1 MGLPRTTEEKKHSLV
16 DQVVTRIRD
25 KCPAPQAIPIEAFSR
40 EYYRRVGPDDLLD
53 RTLPDLYGAALAHWN
68 LATRR
73 RQGERLIRVYN
84 PRVEEHGWHTTH
96 TIVEI
101 VQDDMPFLVDSVRME
116 LNRQGL
122 TVHLIIH
129 PVMNVRRSAQGA
141 LIEVLPEGKEADSS
155 KAEAFLHFEVDRQ
168 TDPEMLGALH
178 AGINRV
184 LDDVAAAVEDWPLM
198 REQLHDCIAALTRQ
212 PPPVEPSELEETR
225 AFLHWLN
232 EDSFTFLGY
241 REYTLEEQDG
251 EKHLRLVPNSGL
263 GIVREPRQAV
273 LSTSFE
279 RLTGELRELA
289 VSPAA
294 LILTK
299 GSSRATVHRPGY
311 LDYVGVRVFD
321 ASGHVTGERRFLGR
335 YTSGAYT
342 SRPTEIP
349 LLRRKVQQ
357 VMQRSQL
364 RPGSHSAKALLN
376 IVETLPR
383 DELFQSSPGELFDI
397 ATGILHLQE
406 RQQVRVLIRRDPYHR
421 FLSCLVYLPREG
433 FNTDVRLQV
442 QEVMREAFDATHMDF
457 DVSISESQLARLHLI
472 VHVDGTIP
480 DYDVREIEQRIV
492 KETRSWSKELHTAL
506 LQELGEEKGN
516 RLYTRYRNA
525 FPSSYC
531 EEYTAP
537 VAVHDILEMEAL
549 EGERLAI
556 QLYHPLEAPSGHLRI
571 KLFRQRHPISLSTVL
586 PMLENM
592 GVSVSDERPHEIH
605 PSHRPP
611 IWIHDLG
618 MEFHQ
623 NEPVEPDSVR
633 HRFHEAFARV
643 WDGRVENDGFNRLV
657 LHAQCTWRQA
667 VMLRSYCK
675 YLLQTDFPFSQ
686 GYMEQVLVSRAQITR
701 MLVDLYRARF
711 DPAGQQTSTERTAR
725 LADAIERSLEDIPN
739 LDEDRIL
746 RRFYQLIQFTLR
758 TTYYQRGD
766 AGQNH
771 VAFKLDATQVPDIPE
786 PRPRFEIF
794 VYSPRVEAVHLRGGK
809 VARGGIR
816 WSDRPEDFRT
826 EIFGLMKAQMVKNA
840 VIVPVGAKG
849 GFVIKQPP
857 EDPGAMREEIAACYS
872 TFIRGLLDLTDNLA
886 GGRVIPPPQ
895 VVRHDDDDP
904 YLVVAAD
911 RGTAAFSDL
920 ANSIAAE
927 YDFWLGDAFA
937 SGGSTG
943 YDHKKMGITARG
955 AWVSVERHFRE
966 MGINSQSNDITVVGI
981 GGMNGDVFGNG
992 MLLSRHLRL
1001 VAAFS
1006 HKSIFLDPHPDPE
1019 VSFTERER
1027 LFRMA
1032 GSWSDYDPQ
1041 AISEGGGV
1049 FSRSAKSVPL
1059 SPQVRRLLG
1068 IEQAALPPNDVI
1080 RAILKTPVDLLWN
1093 GGIGTFVKAS
1103 DESDEEVGDRSNDAI
1118 RVNAGAL
1125 RCRVIGEGGNL
1136 GLTQAARIEYA
1147 RQGGR
1152 LNTDF
1157 IDNSGGVDCSDHEVN
1172 IKILLRGPVSEGGL
1186 PVARRNRLLSDM
1198 TEEVA
1203 NTVLCNNYQQAES
1216 LSMSEHRAAAHLPE
1230 HSAFMRWL
1238 EKRNDLDRDTWNLPD
1253 DEALEARQLS
1263 GEGLVRPELAVL
1275 LSYSK
1280 IALFDDLLASDISSD
1295 PGLTEEFSEYFPE
1308 PIIGS
1313 YSREIARHPLRPEIT
1328 ATFVANNL
1336 INRLGLTA
1344 VFRIEELSGSNAP
1357 DIARAFMACRKIFDL
1372 PDLWQRIAS
1381 MDNRVEA
1388 RHQLYLLE
1396 EVSKVARRAMLWLLR
1411 SRAQPL
1417 DVTAAVETYQ
1427 DSVDTLRDT
1436 LPELIDPAD
1445 HTYLDQ
1451 RRNELLDRG
1460 LSPQDATRFA
1470 TLPLLL
1476 AALDVANVAAHL
1488 QLPIERVARLYF
1500 ALEAMLGMRW
1510 LRDHIGALPV
1520 EDHWSRLAREA
1531 LRDELY
1537 RLHRTLTVEALETSP
1552 GEADTSA
1559 LVANWMAANTEPLEH
1574 FRHRL
1579 GQFHTA
1585 PTADFALLSVALN
1598 ELRKLSR
1605 EHENAFRV

>member
-25 KCPAPQAIPIEAFSR
+25 KCPAPQAVSIEAFSR

-53 RTLPDLYGAALAHWN
+53 RTLLDLYGAALAHWN
-68 LATRR
+68 LAARR

-101 VQDDMPFLVDSVRME
+101 VQDDMPFLVDSTRME

-129 PVMNVRRSAQGA
+129 PVMNLRRNAQGE
-141 LIEVLPEGKEADSS
+141 LLEVLPEGSESGDSR
-155 KAEAFLHFEVDRQ
+155 AEAFLHFEIDRQ

-178 AGINRV
+178 EGINRV

-198 REQLHDCIAALTRQ
+198 REQLHDCVAALTRQ
-212 PPPVEPSELEETR
+212 PPPVETSELEETR
-225 AFLHWLN
+225 AFLRWLD

-241 REYTLEEQDG
+241 REYTLEEPDG
-251 EKHLRLVPNSGL
+251 EKHLRLVPDSGL
-263 GIVREPRQAV
+263 GIVREPRRAV
-273 LSTSFE
+273 LSESFE
-279 RLTGELRELA
+279 RLPGELRELA

-321 ASGHVTGERRFLGR
+321 ATGNTTGERRFLGR

-357 VMQRSQL
+357 IMQRSGL

-376 IVETLPR
+376 IIETLPR
-383 DELFQSSPGELFDI
+383 DELFQGSPAELFDI

-421 FLSCLVYLPREG
+421 FLSCLVFLPREG

-442 QEVMREAFDATHMDF
+442 QEVMRKAFDATHMDF
-457 DVSISESQLARLHLI
+457 DVSISESQLARLYLT
-472 VHVDGTIP
+472 VHADGAIP
-480 DYDVREIEQRIV
+480 DYNVREIERSIV
-492 KETRSWSKELHTAL
+492 EVTRSWSQALHTAL

-516 RLYTRYRNA
+516 RLFTYYRKA

-549 EGERLAI
+549 EGEGVAI

-605 PSHRPP
+605 SSHRPP

-618 MEFHQ
+618 MEFYQ

-633 HRFHEAFARV
+633 HRFHQAFARV

-657 LHAQCTWRQA
+657 LHARCTWRQA

-701 MLVDLYRARF
+701 LLVDLFRARF
-711 DPAGQQTSTERTAR
+711 DPAGQDTSADRMER
-725 LADAIERSLEDIPN
+725 LADAVERSLEDIPN

-746 RRFYQLIQFTLR
+746 RRFYQLIQFSLR
-758 TTYYQRGD
+758 TTYYQRD
-766 AGQNH
+766 DRNREY
-771 VAFKLDATQVPDIPE
+771 VAFKLDATQMPDIPE

-794 VYSPRVEAVHLRGGK
+794 VYSPRVEAIHLRGGK

-849 GFVIKQPP
+849 GFVVKQPP
-857 EDPGAMREEIAACYS
+857 EDPGAMKEEIAACYS
-872 TFIRGLLDLTDNLA
+872 TFIRGLLDLTDNLD
-886 GGRVIPPPQ
+886 GERVIPPPRM
-895 VVRHDDDDP
+895 VRHDSDDP

-920 ANSIAAE
+920 ANRIAAE
-927 YDFWLGDAFA
+927 FDFWLGDAFA

-966 MGINSQSNDITVVGI
+966 MGINSRSNDFTVTGI

-992 MLLSRHLRL
+992 MLLSRHIRL

-1006 HKSIFLDPHPDPE
+1006 HKYIFLDPDPDPE
-1019 VSFTERER
+1019 ATFTERER
-1027 LFRMA
+1027 LFCSA
-1032 GSWSDYDPQ
+1032 GSWSDYNPQ
-1041 AISEGGGV
+1041 VISEGGGV
-1049 FSRSAKSVPL
+1049 FSRSTKSIPV

-1068 IEQAALPPNDVI
+1068 IERAAMPPNDLI
-1080 RAILKTPVDLLWN
+1080 RAILKAPVDLLWN

-1103 DESDEEVGDRSNDAI
+1103 NESDEEVGDRSNDTV
-1118 RVNAGAL
+1118 RVNAGEL

-1152 LNTDF
+1152 LNSDF

-1172 IKILLRGPVSEGGL
+1172 IKILLHETVREGRL
-1186 PVARRNRLLSDM
+1186 TVARRNRLLSDM

-1203 NTVLCNNYQQAES
+1203 NTVLCNNYQQTES
-1216 LSMSEHRAAAHLPE
+1216 LSMSEHHAAARLPE

-1238 EKRNDLDRDTWNLPD
+1238 EKRSYLDRDTWNLPD
-1253 DEALEARQLS
+1253 DEALEARHRT

-1280 IALFDDLLASDISSD
+1280 IALFDDLLASDIRHDS
-1295 PGLTEEFSEYFPE
+1295 GLTEELGEYFPQ
-1308 PIIGS
+1308 PIVEAYGS
-1313 YSREIARHPLRPEIT
+1313 EIAQHPLRPEIT

-1372 PDLWQRIAS
+1372 PALWQSVAS
-1381 MDNRVEA
+1381 MDNQVEA
-1388 RHQLYLLE
+1388 RYQLYLLE
-1396 EVSKVARRAMLWLLR
+1396 DIRKLARRAMLWLLR
-1411 SRAQPL
+1411 NRGQPL
-1417 DVTAAVETYQ
+1417 DVAAAIDTYQ
-1427 DSVDTLRDT
+1427 NSADTLRDT
-1436 LPELIDPAD
+1436 LPELVDSAD
-1445 HTYLDQ
+1445 HAYLDQ
-1451 RRNELLDRG
+1451 RKKELFDRG
-1460 LSPQDATRFA
+1460 LSPQAASRFA

-1476 AALDVANVAAHL
+1476 AALDIANVAAHL
-1488 QLPIERVARLYF
+1488 QLPIGRVSRLYF
-1500 ALEAMLGMRW
+1500 ALGAMLGMRW
-1510 LRDHIGALPV
+1510 LRDQIGALSA

-1537 RLHRTLTVEALETSP
+1537 RLHRTLTVEALQTSP
-1552 GEADTSA
+1552 GEEDART
-1559 LVANWMAANTEPLEH
+1559 LVANWVVANLETVERLH
-1574 FRHRL
+1574 RRL
-1579 GQFHTA
+1579 GQFQTA
-1585 PTADFALLSVALN
+1585 PAADFALLSVALN

-1605 EHENAFRV
+1605 EHDNATRI